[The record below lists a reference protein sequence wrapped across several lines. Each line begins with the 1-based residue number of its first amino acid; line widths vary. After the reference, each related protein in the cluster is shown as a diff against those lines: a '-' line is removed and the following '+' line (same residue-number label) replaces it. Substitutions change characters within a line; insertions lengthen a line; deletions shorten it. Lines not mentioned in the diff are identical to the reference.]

1 MLELLV
7 AATLQLPRSD
17 LETVGSLLKRMPSVT
32 EKNAAAVRAD
42 LWVDEKGRVL
52 DCTIVQA
59 AGSPKTANALCRKM
73 VGLRFQPATDA
84 TGKQTY
90 SLFRTT
96 LSAFDGDN
104 YALRD
109 KLMGELDA
117 SPPVAEM
124 NVELDQINAGAV
136 PARADALRVLVGVDG
151 RVLDCDDSGQID
163 GSLGLIACKR
173 AMQIQ
178 FEVRYSKAK
187 EPVAYVRSVNVD
199 FAVKSD
205 S

>member
-1 MLELLV
+1 MLEMLL
-7 AATLQLPRSD
+7 AAALQLPRSD
-17 LETVGSLLKRMPSVT
+17 METVGSLLKRMPSVT

-59 AGSPKTANALCRKM
+59 AGSPKTANVLCRKM
-73 VGLRFQPATDA
+73 VGLRFQPATDS

-109 KLMGELDA
+109 KLTGELDA
-117 SPPVAEM
+117 SRPAPEVT
-124 NVELDQINAGAV
+124 VELESANASAV
-136 PARADALRVLVGVDG
+136 PANEADLRVLVGGDG
-151 RVLDCDDSGQID
+151 RVTNCDHGEQLDGTL
-163 GSLGLIACKR
+163 GSIACKR
-173 AMQIQ
+173 AMEYQ

-187 EPVAYVRSVNVD
+187 EPVAYVRTVKVD
-199 FAVKSD
+199 FEVKPGT
-205 S
+205 